1 MAEEKGLQ
9 SLVSPRS
16 RIVRGGE
23 ERMLEAQRLRK
34 EQLES
39 LYNMERPNIDYAQIA
54 EDAYEGIKAMDTAD
68 QIALGTSFVPIVGD
82 IAGGIAD
89 TRTLINDPSLTISA
103 EVLAQHINQKDT
115 FYLDMQN
122 NTVDWLIAQLEVNIN
137 CPFISI

>member
-9 SLVSPRS
+9 SLVNPRS
-16 RIVRGGE
+16 RTVRGEE

-68 QIALGTSFVPIVGD
+68 QIALGIEGMLLCEMPVERHRSMKEYYSSKNGEQNESVAGDLDALGRRNGLPIQQERRSETSRG
-82 IAGGIAD
+82 
-89 TRTLINDPSLTISA
+89 RNLSA
-103 EVLAQHINQKDT
+103 MSD
-115 FYLDMQN
+115 
-122 NTVDWLIAQLEVNIN
+122 
-137 CPFISI
+137 